1 MIFEDGLGLHFPL
14 HYHWMAPLVLQMFFT
29 PWCTDTFCPTL
40 EATTTQ
46 TQVSILVQ
54 SFETFFLLCDM
65 VGTILNFLYS
75 SLFFCCS
82 VLFTTHSFFFLF
94 LIKYCLVT
102 DLLLSFDAGYFT
114 APVRGVYY
122 FSFTSFWWGANP
134 GSCGGSLYKN
144 GNKVVS
150 WYVTNSNHA
159 SSGSNSA
166 VLQLQ
171 VGDNVN
177 VRLWNN
183 RRISDNG
190 NKYSSFS
197 GFLLFPV

>member
-1 MIFEDGLGLHFPL
+1 MHFLL
-14 HYHWMAPLVLQMFFT
+14 HYHYMAPLVLQMFFT
-29 PWCTDTFCPTL
+29 RWYTKMFCPTL
-40 EATTTQ
+40 EGITMH

-54 SFETFFLLCDM
+54 PLETFSLLCDM
-65 VGTILNFLYS
+65 VRTILNGLYS
-75 SLFFCCS
+75 SR
-82 VLFTTHSFFFLF
+82 FLLQCPLYNLSLYFF

-102 DLLLSFDAGYFT
+102 DLLLLFDAGYFT

-144 GNKVVS
+144 GNKIVS

-183 RRISDNG
+183 RRISDNT

>member
-1 MIFEDGLGLHFPL
+1 MI
-14 HYHWMAPLVLQMFFT
+14 WLQ
-29 PWCTDTFCPTL
+29 
-40 EATTTQ
+40 
-46 TQVSILVQ
+46 SIY
-54 SFETFFLLCDM
+54 
-65 VGTILNFLYS
+65 I
-75 SLFFCCS
+75 
-82 VLFTTHSFFFLF
+82 F

-102 DLLLSFDAGYFT
+102 DLLFLFDTGYFT